1 MCTVALGW
9 PAAICRAMASA
20 LLIGMAKPS
29 VPPDEEDWLELPV
42 FAAVIMPMTWPAL
55 FASAPPESPCSI
67 RALVCSMWFRSS
79 VLFEPSSLAWIER
92 SRALMMPAAGL
103 VPPWPSAL
111 PSASTGVPRRTC
123 EELPKVTGV
132 SRRHPRAGAA
142 PRRGWRRSRGPWP
155 SRTGPEEATSVART
169 IVAPSI
175 TWLLVSTRPEDEMII
190 PVPSAVSPL

>member
-9 PAAICRAMASA
+9 PDAICLAMASA

-29 VPPDEEDWLELPV
+29 EPPLPDEEDVPGVLV

-67 RALVCSMWFRSS
+67 LALVCSMCFRFS

-92 SRALMMPAAGL
+92 SRALMMPCAGL
-103 VPPWPSAL
+103 APPWPSAL

-132 SRRHPRAGAA
+132 SPDA
-142 PRRGWRRSRGPWP
+142 PWSW
-155 SRTGPEEATSVART
+155 SSATS
-169 IVAPSI
+169 
-175 TWLLVSTRPEDEMII
+175 
-190 PVPSAVSPL
+190 SAAS